1 MTVERETPQAVE
13 QLYACGFGSYGTRGC
28 GTKHHAQAS
37 LLKVVRL
44 SDKRYYDEALGQG
57 IPVKTGQSL
66 SAGTAH
72 VVAAQVPIADQVD
85 WYFWVRHHLETVF
98 LLLPFAQGEELS
110 ERGSG
115 SGGERVGAAR
125 SRQAAQRHRHAHRLG
140 HARQAA
146 PAAPARV
153 GRLVLERRSAFGAD
167 GRGAGPCYG
176 GLRRRQHGVLRQG
189 LGPVG
194 MGGLARGRGACLGGS
209 LEHCEAHSLS
219 FGMPSTA
226 EPSTSD

>member
-72 VVAAQVPIADQVD
+72 VVLDAEWTRIGRGSDADWTQIGCRLDADWADWTRIVRGLHVD
-85 WYFWVRHHLETVF
+85 WTQIGPGLD
-98 LLLPFAQGEELS
+98 
-110 ERGSG
+110 
-115 SGGERVGAAR
+115 
-125 SRQAAQRHRHAHRLG
+125 
-140 HARQAA
+140 
-146 PAAPARV
+146 
-153 GRLVLERRSAFGAD
+153 AD
-167 GRGAGPCYG
+167 C
-176 GLRRRQHGVLRQG
+176 
-189 LGPVG
+189 
-194 MGGLARGRGACLGGS
+194 
-209 LEHCEAHSLS
+209 
-219 FGMPSTA
+219 T
-226 EPSTSD
+226 